1 MKPSLLPSRSL
12 GAKEVRALAHP
23 LRLRMLESLAD
34 APATASML
42 ARELGESS
50 GATSYHLRALAAAGL
65 IIEDLDRRKGRE
77 RWWKR
82 DPERVGLISSAP
94 AEDPEYDA
102 AVAQLESTMVGRDED
117 AIRRYIHQR
126 REGEHSDSWRETAFI
141 GGWTVYAT
149 QEEVDE
155 LSELVVRWLRARQK
169 PGGSRDPKTPLVYV
183 TYRALP
189 QTCRQRSR
197 MADRSFA
204 GQLNRESEAWV
215 AEGIVSAEQAAAIRG
230 RYADHREERRGA
242 PRPRSP

>member
-1 MKPSLLPSRSL
+1 MVVSAYGLCVKPSLLPARSL

-34 APATASML
+34 QPATASML

-65 IIEDLDRRKGRE
+65 IIEDLGRRKGRE

-117 AIRRYIHQR
+117 ALRRYVHQR
-126 REGEHSDSWRETAFI
+126 RDGEHSDEWREIAFI

-149 QEEVDE
+149 KEEVEE
-155 LSELVVRWLRARQK
+155 LSELVVRWLRARQQ
-169 PGGSRDPKTPLVYV
+169 PASERDPSTPLVYV

-189 QTCRQRSR
+189 QTPT
-197 MADRSFA
+197 
-204 GQLNRESEAWV
+204 
-215 AEGIVSAEQAAAIRG
+215 AE
-230 RYADHREERRGA
+230 
-242 PRPRSP
+242 